1 MANKFLKTLASAFIV
16 ENENNNDEA
25 MQMNSNRQPTQVS
38 VNATIQPQT
47 TIMQPEVKNE
57 NVNETVA
64 EVNKTVNVPQLNTQL
79 LDKLCERLEAE
90 NLPGPDY
97 MELKTAV
104 MDPDMVNIIP
114 DERQRLMASYR
125 SLKANSKDLTKQRIL
140 DSIDHYAS
148 KLNEWQKEAIDGL
161 NSERNKVSGK
171 KQQVETLRT
180 KIAELQQ
187 QIDELNK
194 DVLATE
200 SKCNQNESD
209 MKTAVG
215 FLINKLTEDKNKIT
229 TILTD

>member
-1 MANKFLKTLASAFIV
+1 MANKFLKTIASAFIV
-16 ENENNNDEA
+16 ENGDNNDET
-25 MQMNSNRQPTQVS
+25 MQMNSSVQPTQVS
-38 VNATIQPQT
+38 TNTTVQPQT
-47 TIMQPEVKNE
+47 TVVQTVVKNE
-57 NVNETVA
+57 NVNEVVT
-64 EVNKTVNVPQLNTQL
+64 ETNKSVNTPQLNTQL

-104 MDPDMVNIIP
+104 MDSDMVNIIP

-140 DSIDHYAS
+140 DSIDHYVS
-148 KLNEWQKEAIDGL
+148 KLNEWQKDAIEGL
-161 NSERNKVSGK
+161 NNERDKVSGK
-171 KQQVETLRT
+171 KQQVEALRT
-180 KIAELQQ
+180 KMAEIQQ

-200 SKCNQNESD
+200 SKCNQNEAD

>member
-1 MANKFLKTLASAFIV
+1 MTNKFLKTLASAFIV

-25 MQMNSNRQPTQVS
+25 MQTNSSGQPTQVPL
-38 VNATIQPQT
+38 NTTIQPQT
-47 TIMQPEVKNE
+47 TVVQPVVKNE
-57 NVNETVA
+57 NVNEAVV
-64 EVNKTVNVPQLNTQL
+64 EVNKPVNTPQLNTQL

-125 SLKANSKDLTKQRIL
+125 SLKANSKDLTKQRVL
-140 DSIDHYAS
+140 DSIDHYIS
-148 KLNEWQKEAIDGL
+148 KLNEWQKEAIDSL
-161 NSERNKVSGK
+161 NNERDKVSGK
-171 KQQVETLRT
+171 KQQVETLRA
-180 KIAELQQ
+180 KMAEIQQ

-200 SKCNQNESD
+200 SKCNQNEAD

-215 FLINKLTEDKNKIT
+215 FLVNKLTEDKNKIT

>member
-16 ENENNNDEA
+16 EDENNNDEA
-25 MQMNSNRQPTQVS
+25 MQMNSSGQPTQVS
-38 VNATIQPQT
+38 VNTTVVQPV
-47 TIMQPEVKNE
+47 VKNE
-57 NVNETVA
+57 AVTEA
-64 EVNKTVNVPQLNTQL
+64 NKTINTPQLNTQL

-125 SLKANSKDLTKQRIL
+125 SLKANSKDLTKQRVL
-140 DSIDHYAS
+140 DSIDHYVS
-148 KLNEWQKEAIDGL
+148 KLNEWQKEAIDSL
-161 NSERNKVSGK
+161 NNERDKVSGK
-171 KQQVETLRT
+171 KQQVEALRA
-180 KIAELQQ
+180 KMAEIQQ

-200 SKCNQNESD
+200 SKCNQNEAD

-215 FLINKLTEDKNKIT
+215 FLVNKLTEDKNKIT